1 MASNLLEKAYNCYIR
16 FLNNL
21 TYGRTNQNYSLLY
34 DAILSLKENITDKQ
48 FVQYF
53 ENNLTC
59 PKLYT
64 INITD
69 EMARI
74 FAWDLSSSDTSSSFT
89 WHEFGTPTLGDYN
102 FTTNTKYGLNFL
114 YIAVPSGVN
123 FIIYD
128 QLGSRLHDSSLPENA
143 MGQHFEMV
151 GTSKMSSGAINVV
164 WKKTNPFSTTTY
176 PVEFKVKLS

>member
-1 MASNLLEKAYNCYIR
+1 MASILLEGAYNCYIR

-21 TYGRTNQNYSLLY
+21 TYGRTNQKYDILY
-34 DAILSLKENITDKQ
+34 DAVLALKENITDPQ

-53 ENNLTC
+53 ENNLNC
-59 PKLYT
+59 PKLHA

-74 FAWDLSSSDTSSSFT
+74 FAWDLNSNDTATSFT
-89 WHEFGTPTLGDYN
+89 WHEFNTPTLKDYN

-123 FIIYD
+123 FVIYD
-128 QLGSRLHDSSLPENA
+128 KLGSKLHDSTIEEDA
-143 MGQHFEMV
+143 IGQQFEFIS
-151 GTSKMSSGAINVV
+151 TTQMSNGAINNV
-164 WKKTNPFSTTTY
+164 WKKINPFSTTTY
-176 PVEFKVKLS
+176 PVEFKIKLL